1 MSNRFSLICGLA
13 VFALG
18 IAFLFLNIAIWLR
31 FHVQIPVNDIVSILP
46 LVDSGIQ
53 DGWGSISL
61 QDWLNPISGNA
72 HRILVTRF
80 LMLADYSFLGGNN
93 YAVYLSG
100 WIGIALLLFAYLRAA
115 DLQSPQNRAS
125 RYFIAGISL
134 IFFVQP
140 ESIHKPD

>member
-1 MSNRFSLICGLA
+1 MSNCFSLISALA

-18 IAFLFLNIAIWLR
+18 IAFLFFNIAVWLR
-31 FHVQIPVNDIVSILP
+31 FHVQIPLADNIAILP
-46 LVDSGIQ
+46 LVESGIR

-61 QDWLNPISGNA
+61 QDWLSPISGNT

-93 YAVYLSG
+93 YAIYLSG
-100 WIGIALLLFAYLRAA
+100 WIGIALLIFAYLRAP
-115 DLQSPQNRAS
+115 DLQFPQNRAS